1 MKMEGITGWWV
12 LRAVLA
18 LACAAFVVAVVFP
31 PVVMIAGGLGVGFLL
46 YYFVWSVRTEFG
58 TQVDHER
65 TEDRLERRRSRNRRR
80 RAARLAS

>member
-1 MKMEGITGWWV
+1 MKAEGFIGWWA

-18 LACAAFVVAVVFP
+18 LASAAFVVAVVFP
-31 PVVMIAGGLGVGFLL
+31 PLVMIAGGLGVGFLL

-58 TQVDHER
+58 TQVDHDR